1 MGIGKDAAIRRY
13 KNGNEISEN
22 ERYLLGIWENH
33 KENAKVT
40 TVRMYPE
47 TIEALKKVMDDAD
60 YKAVP
65 DYVVLDNII
74 KAGISVVG
82 KEGK

>member
-1 MGIGKDAAIRRY
+1 MGIGRDAAIRRY
-13 KNGNEISEN
+13 KNTSEISES
-22 ERYLLGIWENH
+22 ERHLLDVWENH
-33 KENAKVT
+33 KEKARVT

-47 TIEALKKVMDDAD
+47 TIDALKKLMDDAD

>member
-1 MGIGKDAAIRRY
+1 MGIGREAAIRRY

-22 ERYLLGIWENH
+22 ERYLLGLWENQT
-33 KENAKVT
+33 ENAKVT

-47 TIEALKKVMDDAD
+47 TIEALKRHMNEAD

-74 KAGISVVG
+74 KMGIQALEKDKG
-82 KEGK
+82 